1 MNERLIKS
9 TDRVKDHGEVFT
21 PKNIVNLMLDQP
33 EIQAKIQ
40 DLTATFLEPAAG
52 EGAFLVELLHRK
64 MQVALKQSHS
74 AKEFDEHALM
84 ALASLYGIEYL
95 EDNMEMLVMNMLVAF
110 RDDYRDSIRQH
121 FASEPNSKVEKSAQV
136 IIQANMVHGDTL
148 KKVDVQG
155 NPLIFSE
162 WTNIPGRVNKVQ
174 RTEYTFEAIL
184 AGAGPNDV
192 VTGARQGEVEQL
204 DLFSALAPEPSV
216 DEQTLT
222 TYAPV
227 KWQDIYLRKVLPK
240 E

>member
-1 MNERLIKS
+1 
-9 TDRVKDHGEVFT
+9 
-21 PKNIVNLMLDQP
+21 
-33 EIQAKIQ
+33 
-40 DLTATFLEPAAG
+40 
-52 EGAFLVELLHRK
+52 
-64 MQVALKQSHS
+64 
-74 AKEFDEHALM
+74 M

-110 RDDYRDSIRQH
+110 RDDYRNFIRQH
-121 FASEPNSKVEKSAQV
+121 FVSEPNPKVEKSAQV

-148 KKVDVQG
+148 KKVDIQG
-155 NPLIFSE
+155 TPLIFSE

-184 AGAGPNDV
+184 AGTGPNDV

-204 DLFSALAPEPSV
+204 DLFSALAPEPSA

>member
-9 TDRVKDHGEVFT
+9 ADRVKDHGEVFT
-21 PKNIVNLMLDQP
+21 PQHIVNMMLDQP

-74 AKEFDEHALM
+74 SQEFDEHALM

-95 EDNMEMLVMNMLVAF
+95 EDNMEMLVMNMLMTF
-110 RDDYRDSIRQH
+110 RDDYRNFIRQQ
-121 FASEPNSKVEKSAQV
+121 FSTEPNPKVEKSAQV

-148 KKVDVQG
+148 KKVDAQG

-184 AGAGPNDV
+184 AGTGPNDSV
-192 VTGARQGEVEQL
+192 AGARQGEVEQL
-204 DLFSALAPEPSV
+204 DLFSALTPESQ
-216 DEQTLT
+216 DESPALT
-222 TYAPV
+222 AYVPV